1 MSDDNHRRPKKGFA
15 LWLDQLFNSEPK
27 DKEELIEVIREA
39 EENDLIDPDTLD
51 MIEGVMEIAE
61 QRVRDIMIPR
71 SQIVTIK
78 DNYTLDECL
87 DIISEHGHS
96 RYPVISENRDHIE
109 GILLAKDLLIFIRQG
124 INNFDLKK
132 ILRPTVVVPE
142 SKRVDHMLKEFR
154 LQRYHMAI
162 AIDEF
167 GGVSGLVTIE
177 DILELIVGDIEDEYD
192 EVEDRDI
199 RRLSQTVYSV
209 RALTPVEDF
218 NETFGTNFSD
228 DEMDTIGGLV
238 MQHFGRLPVR
248 GESITIDGYTF
259 KVIIAD
265 RRRIIQLHVT
275 IPEGATVPNLELAEN
290 A

>member
-15 LWLDQLFNSEPK
+15 LWLSQLFNSEPK

-39 EENDLIDPDTLD
+39 EENELIDPDTLD
-51 MIEGVMEIAE
+51 MIEGVMDIAE

-78 DNYTLDECL
+78 DNYSLDECL

-96 RYPVISENRDHIE
+96 RYPVISEDRDHIE

-124 INNFDLKK
+124 VDNFDLKK

-154 LQRYHMAI
+154 MQRYHMAM

-199 RRLSQTVYSV
+199 RRLTQSVYTV
-209 RALTPVEDF
+209 RALTLVEDF
-218 NETFGTNFSD
+218 NEIFSTDFSD

-238 MQHFGRLPVR
+238 MQHFGRLPLR
-248 GESITIDGYTF
+248 GETITIDGYQF
-259 KVIIAD
+259 KVTIAD

-275 IPEGATVPNLELAEN
+275 IPDGATVPNLELSEN

>member
-15 LWLDQLFNSEPK
+15 LWLEQLFNSEPK

-39 EENDLIDPDTLD
+39 EENDLIDPDTLN

-124 INNFDLKK
+124 MDNFDLKK

-218 NETFGTNFSD
+218 NEIFGTNFSD

-275 IPEGATVPNLELAEN
+275 IPEGASVPNLELADN
-290 A
+290 V

>member
-1 MSDDNHRRPKKGFA
+1 MSDDNHRRTKKGFT
-15 LWLDQLFNSEPK
+15 LWLSQLFNSEPK

-39 EENDLIDPDTLD
+39 EENELIDPDTLD
-51 MIEGVMEIAE
+51 MIEGVMDIAE

-71 SQIVTIK
+71 SQIITIK
-78 DNYTLDECL
+78 DNYTLDQCL

-96 RYPVISENRDHIE
+96 RYPVISEDRDHIE
-109 GILLAKDLLIFIRQG
+109 GVLLAKDLLIFIRQG
-124 INNFDLKK
+124 VADFDLKK
-132 ILRPTVVVPE
+132 ILRPTVIVPE

-154 LQRYHMAI
+154 MQRYHMAM

-167 GGVSGLVTIE
+167 GGISGLVTIE

-192 EVEDRDI
+192 EVEDRNI
-199 RRLSQTVYSV
+199 RRLSQSVYTV
-209 RALTPVEDF
+209 RALTLVEDF
-218 NETFGTNFSD
+218 NEIFATSFSD

-238 MQHFGRLPVR
+238 MQHFGRLPLR
-248 GESITIDGYTF
+248 GESILIDGYQF
-259 KVIIAD
+259 KVTIVD

-275 IPEGATVPNLELAEN
+275 IPEGATIPNLELPEN

>member
-1 MSDDNHRRPKKGFA
+1 MSDDNHRSPKKGFT
-15 LWLDQLFNSEPK
+15 LWLSQLFNSEPK

-39 EENDLIDPDTLD
+39 EENELIDPDTLD
-51 MIEGVMEIAE
+51 MIEGVMDIAE

-87 DIISEHGHS
+87 SIISEHGHS
-96 RYPVISENRDHIE
+96 RYPVISEDRDHIE
-109 GILLAKDLLIFIRQG
+109 GILLAKDLLMFIRQG
-124 INNFDLKK
+124 VDDFDLKK

-154 LQRYHMAI
+154 MERYHMAM

-177 DILELIVGDIEDEYD
+177 DILELIVGDIEDEFD
-192 EVEDRDI
+192 EIEDRDI
-199 RRLSQTVYSV
+199 RRLSPLVYTV

-218 NETFGTNFSD
+218 NDVFKTEFSD

-238 MQHFGRLPVR
+238 MQHFGRLPLR
-248 GESITIDGYTF
+248 GETITIDGYQF
-259 KVIIAD
+259 KVTIAD

-275 IPEGATVPNLELAEN
+275 IPEGATVPNLELSEN

>member
-1 MSDDNHRRPKKGFA
+1 MSDDNHRRPKKGFT
-15 LWLDQLFNSEPK
+15 LWLSQLFNSEPK

-39 EENDLIDPDTLD
+39 EENELIDPDTLD
-51 MIEGVMEIAE
+51 MIEGVMDIAE
-61 QRVRDIMIPR
+61 QRIRDIMIPR
-71 SQIVTIK
+71 SQIITIK

-96 RYPVISENRDHIE
+96 RYPVISEDRDHIE

-124 INNFDLKK
+124 IDNFDLKK

-154 LQRYHMAI
+154 MQRYHMAM

-199 RRLSQTVYSV
+199 RRLTASVYTV

-218 NETFGTNFSD
+218 NDIFATHFSD
-228 DEMDTIGGLV
+228 EEMDTIGGLI
-238 MQHFGRLPVR
+238 MQHFGRLPLR
-248 GESITIDGYTF
+248 GESITIDGYQF
-259 KVIIAD
+259 KVAIAD

-275 IPEGATVPNLELAEN
+275 IPDGATVPNLELPEN